1 MSRFK
6 KALALFLV
14 VVLTAMVSVNLTMA
28 YLQHEDSD
36 VNVMTLGNVKIQQ
49 IEEEW
54 NEEGTA
60 LQTFTQK
67 KPLYPYVGTFGW
79 KYPASVTRAGE
90 LTELQKAYRM
100 FTMENV
106 QDKYVSVKN
115 VGKSDAYVRTLIALE
130 MGQFDETAFDMVG
143 VSINA
148 LNGSEFK
155 FPGAWEWQKGIV
167 VEVNKQN
174 YYVMEAVHQDVV
186 KPDETTIPSLL
197 QVYLS
202 NTATN
207 ETVEKLD
214 GNENGLYDIL
224 VISQAVQT
232 EGFASAK
239 IALDTAFGAPAE
251 NAALWFGK
259 LSIPQS
265 AEDAVFNSKVTY
277 NGTVYNTLYDA
288 VAAANANGGGEITM
302 EGSARL
308 DRPLELA
315 SNITISGNGH
325 KLVRENGYTGTMLTV
340 KSGATLT
347 TNNLTLDGDGAT
359 ATGNLVA
366 TEGNGSIVFNAGTA
380 LKNNHGAHAVS
391 LATRGGGTM
400 TMNGNAQIVNNSS
413 DSGAVWGG
421 GHIIIND
428 DAKISHNS
436 STGSAGAIRMV
447 SGQNLTMNGGEISYN
462 TAVASGG
469 AIYGY
474 GASIYN
480 LNGGKMVGNTAAT
493 GGAMYTGDGSTV
505 NISGTFEMCNNTAND
520 AGAMRLSNRTAFNMS
535 GGKISGNVSKNNS
548 DWNGFY
554 GWNPGVNISGGQL
567 EDDITIQGGLTP
579 IVGGNGITGVIHFAL
594 STNHNTA
601 YLAQDFGTIK
611 FTVAEDSNFAAFNFK
626 PAAGYTYTTGDETKL
641 ICQNNGYTTY
651 WDATSGTFR
660 LQAG

>member
-54 NEEGTA
+54 YEEGTA

-130 MGQFDETAFDMVG
+130 MGQFDETALDVVG

-214 GNENGLYDIL
+214 GNKNGLYDIL

-265 AEDAVFNSKVTY
+265 AEDAVFNSKARY

-366 TEGNGSIVFNAGTA
+366 TEGNGSIVLNAGTV

-400 TMNGNAQIVNNSS
+400 TMNGNAQIV
-413 DSGAVWGG
+413 
-421 GHIIIND
+421 IND
-428 DAKISHNS
+428 NAQISHNS

-493 GGAMYTGDGSTV
+493 GGALYTGAYSTV
-505 NISGTFEMCNNTAND
+505 NISGDFEMSGNTAED
-520 AGAMRLSNRTAFNMS
+520 SGAMRLTDHTAFNMS

-554 GWNPGVNISGGQL
+554 GWNPSVNISGGQL

-601 YLAQDFGTIK
+601 YLAKTLAPSSLRLLRAVILRPSTSSLLPGTPTPQAMKPNWFARITAIPLTGMLHLVPSVCK
-611 FTVAEDSNFAAFNFK
+611 PSNI
-626 PAAGYTYTTGDETKL
+626 AGK
-641 ICQNNGYTTY
+641 
-651 WDATSGTFR
+651 SGTSCAKES
-660 LQAG
+660 LQ